1 MSARA
6 GALLVV
12 ATPIGHLGD
21 LTRRAEETLRE
32 ADRVLAEDTRRT
44 RTLLTHLGITGKRL
58 ERLDENASAADVER
72 IVLALEAG
80 ERIALVSDAGTPVVS
95 DPGHALV
102 EAAAARK
109 IPVIPVPGPSAVMA
123 AVSVSAL
130 VRGPFRFVGFLPRS
144 GDERREAITR
154 IARDS
159 EAAVF
164 FESPARTQAT
174 LSDLAA
180 ACPER
185 RLMVARELTKVHEE
199 LVRGT
204 AAELAAAP
212 REWLGEV
219 TIVVGASDVVATG
232 PDEAVLDAR
241 IDEALARGERA
252 KLVAETLAVA
262 FVLPRREVYARV
274 LERKRVRGE

>member
-1 MSARA
+1 MSEAV
-6 GALLVV
+6 GALYVV

-21 LTRRAEETLRE
+21 LTRRAEETLRD

-44 RTLLTHLGITGKRL
+44 RTLLTHLGIAGKRL
-58 ERLDENASAADVER
+58 ERLDENASAADVAR
-72 IVLALEAG
+72 IVAALAAG

-102 EAAAARK
+102 KAAAAQQ
-109 IPVIPVPGPSAVMA
+109 IPVIPIPGPSAVMA

-130 VRGPFRFVGFLPRS
+130 VRGPFRFAGFLPRG

-154 IARDS
+154 IARERDAVVLF
-159 EAAVF
+159 EAP
-164 FESPARTQAT
+164 SRTAAT
-174 LSDLAA
+174 LADLAA

-185 RLMVARELTKVHEE
+185 EAMVGRELTKVHEE
-199 LVRGT
+199 LVRGPLH
-204 AAELAAAP
+204 ALAALE

-219 TIVVGASDVVATG
+219 TLVVGPTEAVAEG
-232 PDEAVLDAR
+232 PDEQVLDAR
-241 IDEALARGERA
+241 IDEALGRGDRA

-262 FVLPRREVYARV
+262 FGLPRREVYARV
-274 LERKRVRGE
+274 LERKRVRDE